1 MRARAVGTGA
11 ALLVAAG
18 LLAGCTAAEPEA
30 SGTAS
35 ATASATPPAST
46 SASPTP
52 SRSSAARLGCDAL
65 LPVARASSAL
75 GVAAGSLEGTRDET
89 VRSSAELIRES
100 AQENG
105 GLLTC
110 AWYEE
115 DGTASITASAAE
127 DAADAFAAAGLS
139 GGTRLA
145 TDVEA
150 YSACSVEICSVDLLT
165 GSTWV
170 TLALTGS
177 PADADLA
184 ALATATAA
192 AAGGRLDEPV
202 TATAPACA
210 EVLTGE
216 QLAATAGLVDAT
228 PGSGTEGV
236 APSTASGAAAAR
248 AGYASCTW
256 TDATSSSYAG
266 LSVDVLPNGEDGWRN
281 LSLTTGL
288 AVTLTPLDGLGDRA
302 LSGCGGGSC
311 EVDVLADDTWWR
323 VLVTGDA
330 ARAESVARAVIAG

>member
-1 MRARAVGTGA
+1 VRARAVGAGA
-11 ALLVAAG
+11 ALLVALG

-35 ATASATPPAST
+35 ATASATPPASA

-52 SRSSAARLGCDAL
+52 SRSSAARLDCDAL

-75 GVAAGSLEGTRDET
+75 GIAAGSLEGTRDET

-115 DGTASITASAAE
+115 DGTASITASAVE

-202 TATAPACA
+202 TATAPVCA
-210 EVLTGE
+210 DVLTGE
-216 QLAATAGLVDAT
+216 QLAAIDAIIDPADRASRGLIV
-228 PGSGTEGV
+228 PGHRPNGV
-236 APSTASGAAAAR
+236 AAEWLAAA
-248 AGYASCTW
+248 
-256 TDATSSSYAG
+256 
-266 LSVDVLPNGEDGWRN
+266 
-281 LSLTTGL
+281 
-288 AVTLTPLDGLGDRA
+288 LG
-302 LSGCGGGSC
+302 
-311 EVDVLADDTWWR
+311 
-323 VLVTGDA
+323 
-330 ARAESVARAVIAG
+330 

>member
-1 MRARAVGTGA
+1 MRIRAVGAGA
-11 ALLVAAG
+11 ALLVAVG
-18 LLAGCTAAEPEA
+18 LLAGCTAEEPEA
-30 SGTAS
+30 GGTAS
-35 ATASATPPAST
+35 ASVSPAP

-52 SRSSAARLGCDAL
+52 TRSSAARLDCDAL

-75 GVAAGSLEGTRDET
+75 GIAAGSLEGSRDET

-100 AQENG
+100 AQQNG

-115 DGTASITASAAE
+115 DGTASIVASAAE
-127 DAADAFAAAGLS
+127 DAADAFSAAGLS
-139 GGTRLA
+139 GRTRLA

-150 YSACSVEICSVDLLT
+150 YSACSVEICTVDLLT

-170 TLALTGS
+170 TLALS
-177 PADADLA
+177 RAPADADLV
-184 ALATATAA
+184 ALTTATAA
-192 AAGGRLDEPV
+192 AAVGRLDEPV

-210 EVLTGE
+210 EMLTGE
-216 QLAATAGLVDAT
+216 QLATTAGLVEAT
-228 PGSGTEGV
+228 PGTGTEGV
-236 APSTASGAAAAR
+236 APSTASAAAAAR

-256 TDATSSSYAG
+256 TDATSSSYSG

-311 EVDVLADDTWWR
+311 EVDVLAGDAWWR
-323 VLVTGDA
+323 VVVTGDA
-330 ARAESVARAVIAG
+330 ARAEAVVRAVITR